1 MKRFGF
7 LAAAM
12 AAFAMG
18 SVPMAASAA
27 QQRGPA
33 PLTQAQRDQGAKEAP
48 DAVTAAKVSCNISDA
63 AFLASGT
70 NAQKQKVNFYEVA
83 CGQGLGYIIEKGPE
97 TAQAFN
103 CLAINAQ
110 AAADAAA
117 GKQAGLSCRLQANL
131 DAKQGL
137 VPYITASGRTCSISD
152 ARAMGAT
159 AAGESYFEASCGGGK
174 GYVIK
179 TAAPGSSA
187 AAEVLDCAEFLG
199 TQSECKLTTKD
210 QIVASIA
217 QLATSNNNPCATPS
231 DARYVGAGQ
240 SAVYFELACGA
251 GNPGYMVQTD
261 KAGKFQAAFE
271 CSKAAAIGG
280 GCKLTDASVSEEA
293 EAATYTKL
301 AQDNGYPCQVSKY
314 RFIGVDQN
322 TKSEVVEL
330 ACNNRPDGAVAMF
343 PTAAGAK
350 GRVMDCVA
358 SGAVGVTCNL
368 TQPSATY
375 AKYTAGLASMGKTQC
390 KVSGAKWLGATTDGH
405 DLIETACSDG
415 LPGFVMSI
423 ARADGKV
430 RELLTCGQARQA
442 GAACTLPTNTASA
455 APAAAAG
462 APARR

>member
-7 LAAAM
+7 VAAAM

-18 SVPMAASAA
+18 AVPMVASAA

-33 PLTQAQRDQGAKEAP
+33 PITQAQRDQGAKEAP
-48 DAVTAAKVSCNISDA
+48 DAVTAAKVSCNISEA
-63 AFLASGT
+63 AHLAAGT
-70 NAQKQKVNFYEVA
+70 NAAKQKVNFYEVA
-83 CGQGLGYIIEKGPE
+83 CSQGLGYIIEKAPE
-97 TAQAFN
+97 TAQAYN
-103 CLAINAQ
+103 CIAINAQ
-110 AAADAAA
+110 AAADVAA
-117 GKQAGLSCRLQANL
+117 GKQAGLSCRLQANA

-137 VPYITASGRTCSISD
+137 VPFITASGRTCTITD

-159 AAGESYFEASCGGGK
+159 AAGENYFEASCGGK

-179 TAAPGSSA
+179 TAVPGSGA

-199 TQSECKLTTKD
+199 TQSECKLTTKE
-210 QIVASIA
+210 QIVASIG
-217 QLATSNNNPCATPS
+217 QLATSNNTACATPS

-251 GNPGYMVQTD
+251 GNPGYMIETD
-261 KAGKFQAAFE
+261 KTGKFRIAYE
-271 CSKAAAIGG
+271 CSKASAIGG
-280 GCKLTDASVSEEA
+280 GCKLTDATVSEEA

-343 PTAAGAK
+343 PTTAGAK

-358 SGAVGVTCNL
+358 SGAVGVACNL
-368 TQPSATY
+368 TQPSASF
-375 AKYTAGLASMGKTQC
+375 AKYTAGLAAMGKTQC
-390 KVSGAKWLGATTDGH
+390 KVSGAKWLAATTDGH

-430 RELLTCGQARQA
+430 RELLTCGLHPADQHRF
-442 GAACTLPTNTASA
+442 GGGCRRRPLSGDPT
-455 APAAAAG
+455 
-462 APARR
+462 